1 MGHFLGAEI
10 KIKNIAQIIAAQ
22 NTKHLKFLKLTE
34 REEAARESEKEQYI
48 LIDSVNNV
56 EKPRKENISKRE

>member
-34 REEAARESEKEQYI
+34 REEAARESEKE
-48 LIDSVNNV
+48 
-56 EKPRKENISKRE
+56 